1 MVLPNS
7 NLIPTLSTGPDAV
20 TVINTSTSS
29 TGVPAQYSVYIDCS
43 PTHNIGTM
51 RAATIAGA
59 TGYNY
64 TASVKYY
71 PGGLCCTRCLDG
83 ALGDGGISVQ
93 SPSTPSTV
101 KVIVLT

>member
-1 MVLPNS
+1 MVFPNS
-7 NLIPTLSTGPDAV
+7 NLIPTLSAGPDPV
-20 TVINTSTSS
+20 TIVNSSTSS
-29 TGVPAQYSVYIDCS
+29 TGVPTQYKVYIACS

-64 TASVKYY
+64 LASSKYY
-71 PGGLCCTRCLDG
+71 PGGLCCTRNLDG
-83 ALGDGGISVQ
+83 ALGDGGASPQ

-101 KVIVLT
+101 RVMVLT